1 MATIKDL
8 KDITITSGDV
18 ESWSEYNVE
27 SSILNTIDWGNISI
41 NPVYHTGSDGY
52 TYTTTST
59 GTGNPWITADT
70 IDGYNTLSV
79 RGNADFDS
87 DITVKGRSL
96 TEFMDSVEQ
105 RLNILR
111 PNPELEQ
118 EWDQLRELGEQYRA
132 LEKQLAE
139 KSQMWKTLKRQ
150 SPLDK

>member
-8 KDITITSGDV
+8 TDITITSGSVD
-18 ESWSEYNVE
+18 SWSEYN
-27 SSILNTIDWGNISI
+27 ISDI
-41 NPVYHTGSDGY
+41 NATWLSGGSGSNGY
-52 TYTTTST
+52 TYTTGTSAV
-59 GTGNPWITADT
+59 NPWITTDDL
-70 IDGYNTLSV
+70 IGNSSLSV
-79 RGNADFDS
+79 QGDAEFDG

-139 KSQMWKTLKRQ
+139 KSQMWKTLK
-150 SPLDK
+150 K